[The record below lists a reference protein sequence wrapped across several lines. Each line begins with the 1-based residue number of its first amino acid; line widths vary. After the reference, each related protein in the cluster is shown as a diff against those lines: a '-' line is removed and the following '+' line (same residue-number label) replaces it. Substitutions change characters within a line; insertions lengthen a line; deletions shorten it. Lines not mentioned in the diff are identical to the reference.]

1 MQFHYEYQNFCHS
14 SEILQW
20 YRKHANEKKQ
30 VFKKKQEDIILNTI
44 LYCSTAGCAEA
55 FHEASK
61 LEEYILSGK
70 CSIPEDISFDQ
81 VKKSFTYRMKFTL

>member
-1 MQFHYEYQNFCHS
+1 MNIKTSAIVLKFF
-14 SEILQW
+14 
-20 YRKHANEKKQ
+20 KKQ

-44 LYCSTAGCAEA
+44 LYCSTAGCAET

-70 CSIPEDISFDQ
+70 CSIPEDII
-81 VKKSFTYRMKFTL
+81 

>member
-1 MQFHYEYQNFCHS
+1 MNIKTSAIVLKFFNDTESMQT
-14 SEILQW
+14 
-20 YRKHANEKKQ
+20 KKKQ

-44 LYCSTAGCAEA
+44 LYCSTAGCAET
-55 FHEASK
+55 FHEATK

-70 CSIPEDISFDQ
+70 CSIPEDISFNQ

>member
-1 MQFHYEYQNFCHS
+1 MNIKTSAIVLKFFNDTESMQ
-14 SEILQW
+14 
-20 YRKHANEKKQ
+20 Q

-44 LYCSTAGCAEA
+44 LYCSTAGCAET
-55 FHEASK
+55 FHEATK

-70 CSIPEDISFDQ
+70 CSIPEDISFNQ